1 MARRC
6 PRAYAGGDVMV
17 FPSLTDT
24 FGLVMLES
32 LACGTPVAAFPV
44 TGPKDVLA
52 AGGAAVGAVDDD
64 LRAACLAALAFGD
77 RAACR
82 EYAQTYSW
90 QACAE
95 RFFANLVPIHHGI
108 SLSSQE
114 RALAGHL
121 TRFSC
126 APVLVARRPLRS
138 GARKNHAS

>member
-1 MARRC
+1 MVGDGPQLTALKLRFPGVYFAGARHGEALS
-6 PRAYAGGDVMV
+6 RAYAGGDVMV

-52 AGGAAVGAVDDD
+52 AGGAAVGAVDAD
-64 LRAACLAALAFGD
+64 LRVACLAALAHGD

-82 EYAQTYSW
+82 DYATTYSW

-95 RFFANLVPIHHGI
+95 RFFANLVPIRQGM
-108 SLSSQE
+108 
-114 RALAGHL
+114 ALVSYA
-121 TRFSC
+121 
-126 APVLVARRPLRS
+126 AV
-138 GARKNHAS
+138 